1 MITADYIFSK
11 NGAVII
17 KKFNQLFATVKDFEA
32 LMESLENN
40 GFEHI
45 ESAYSSSVY
54 GRKGN

>member
-32 LMESLENN
+32 LMESLENS

-45 ESAYSSSVY
+45 ESSYSSSVY

>member
-1 MITADYIFSK
+1 VITADYIFSK

-32 LMESLENN
+32 LMESLENS

-45 ESAYSSSVY
+45 ESSYSSSVY